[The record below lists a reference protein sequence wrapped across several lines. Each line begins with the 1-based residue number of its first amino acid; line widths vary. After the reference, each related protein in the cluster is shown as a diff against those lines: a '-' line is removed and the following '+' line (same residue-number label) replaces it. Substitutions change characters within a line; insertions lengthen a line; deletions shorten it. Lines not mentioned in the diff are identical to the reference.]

1 MDDVTVSL
9 ITTWSAY
16 NEMCGA
22 LRKADVVAI
31 DTESTGLHMHQ
42 EDVIR
47 GISVA
52 FRRGTGNIYSFYVP
66 LSHPNS
72 QNFEP
77 RQLLA
82 ALKAVPLHIFH
93 HAIFDWGALA
103 QVGYER
109 NRNFYDTQVGNWLL
123 DENLPTGLKPTAARL
138 WGENEAEEQA
148 HLKALMK
155 PPALSLLAD
164 ELWSVA
170 LLGGVRLT
178 KKRALEMARES
189 QEILH
194 VPKTWAT
201 FTAEDIGVYAAKDT
215 ELTLRLYD
223 YQLSRTSE
231 VARPDVIYRPAME
244 RELAFQWVLYG
255 MIAAGVRVDVDKMRG
270 QRVAAEARKEEIEA
284 AIGSEVVDIGGQET
298 AVNLRSS
305 RHLAALVYD
314 NWGLECFEH
323 TGSGARSVARSAL
336 EPHETHEGVAAILEH
351 KRLAKALS
359 AFYEPLIERVGPG
372 GRVRGHFS
380 STRTVT
386 GRLACVSDDTL
397 IEMPRNLVAYPNGVP
412 ITEVR
417 AGDWVYAFN
426 WRRDLVLRQVKW
438 VGKTGTKETVLV
450 TVENSE
456 GHRRYL
462 RCTPDHLV
470 RLRNGDWRAA
480 GSLLRRHGDPRCSR
494 PPRVMTMVRRAIN
507 EDGYPYFF
515 PHSVMRGNGCGSGGR
530 NREHRW
536 VAGQVRGKA
545 VSTKADVHHI
555 DQNRANNHPANLQ
568 VLTIAE
574 HRGRKSHHG
583 GQRVEAPDI
592 YVGPTDY
599 IVISVEPYGV
609 EDVWDMEVEEVHNF
623 IANGICVHN
632 SSDPNLQ
639 TIPRETTIAGIREC
653 FVPAEGKEL
662 WGFDLDQAE
671 LRVIAAISKETA
683 MSEPILAGRSI
694 HSETAASVFGPDYTT
709 EQRVLA
715 KGLNFGFCVGLGTRV
730 LTDDFRWVPAE
741 TLQEGDGLL
750 AFDEHGPRQWRHGE
764 VTATAIRELPGREI
778 ELEDGTVLFATLD
791 HKWLVSGKYG
801 GPRWCTTRHLRPT
814 LTKFLRYL
822 TPWEPDLSYDGG
834 WLAGMFDG
842 EGSLGR
848 GGPTNRQ
855 CCLSLSQ
862 KDGPIARRVIDL
874 LEQRGFDVAVY
885 DREDSVLRIHVKG
898 GFPEAVRAMGTLRPQ
913 RLMNKVYTRDLPRL
927 QARTGTQRVGIRRA
941 GPVEVRPVVVL
952 TTSTATFFAEGFGA
966 HNCYGIQAKKF
977 AASLAAGPPRVPVTM
992 CDYWRAFDWEERR
1005 KMRQCRE
1012 CLVCRADSILKGY
1025 ERTYPRLVSMMNY
1038 LKDRA
1043 KDRGYIPLH
1052 IKGRWRHFRSP
1063 GNRYP
1068 RYYSAMNGVVQ
1079 GGIAEVMKS
1088 VMLRLGEV
1096 PDATLCLQVH
1106 DELVMEVAPG
1116 EADRVQEQLSG
1127 ILREVNP
1134 FSVELVFTKKQW
1146 GV

>member
-1 MDDVTVSL
+1 ML
-9 ITTWSAY
+9 IESDEQYEDAVALLA
-16 NEMCGA
+16 GA
-22 LRKADVVAI
+22 EVVAV

-52 FRRGTGNIYSFYVP
+52 FRRVTGNIYSFYVP

-72 QNFEP
+72 LNFEP

-148 HLKALMK
+148 HLKSLMK

-223 YQLSRTSE
+223 YQFSRTSE

-244 RELAFQWVLYG
+244 RELAFQWVLYD
-255 MIAAGVRVDVDKMRG
+255 MIATGVRVDVDKMRG

-386 GRLACVSDDTL
+386 GRLA
-397 IEMPRNLVAYPNGVP
+397 
-412 ITEVR
+412 
-417 AGDWVYAFN
+417 
-426 WRRDLVLRQVKW
+426 
-438 VGKTGTKETVLV
+438 
-450 TVENSE
+450 
-456 GHRRYL
+456 
-462 RCTPDHLV
+462 
-470 RLRNGDWRAA
+470 
-480 GSLLRRHGDPRCSR
+480 
-494 PPRVMTMVRRAIN
+494 
-507 EDGYPYFF
+507 
-515 PHSVMRGNGCGSGGR
+515 
-530 NREHRW
+530 
-536 VAGQVRGKA
+536 
-545 VSTKADVHHI
+545 
-555 DQNRANNHPANLQ
+555 
-568 VLTIAE
+568 
-574 HRGRKSHHG
+574 
-583 GQRVEAPDI
+583 
-592 YVGPTDY
+592 
-599 IVISVEPYGV
+599 
-609 EDVWDMEVEEVHNF
+609 
-623 IANGICVHN
+623 

-715 KGLNFGFCVGLGTRV
+715 KGLNFGFC
-730 LTDDFRWVPAE
+730 
-741 TLQEGDGLL
+741 
-750 AFDEHGPRQWRHGE
+750 
-764 VTATAIRELPGREI
+764 
-778 ELEDGTVLFATLD
+778 
-791 HKWLVSGKYG
+791 YG
-801 GPRWCTTRHLRPT
+801 
-814 LTKFLRYL
+814 
-822 TPWEPDLSYDGG
+822 
-834 WLAGMFDG
+834 
-842 EGSLGR
+842 
-848 GGPTNRQ
+848 
-855 CCLSLSQ
+855 
-862 KDGPIARRVIDL
+862 V
-874 LEQRGFDVAVY
+874 
-885 DREDSVLRIHVKG
+885 
-898 GFPEAVRAMGTLRPQ
+898 
-913 RLMNKVYTRDLPRL
+913 
-927 QARTGTQRVGIRRA
+927 
-941 GPVEVRPVVVL
+941 
-952 TTSTATFFAEGFGA
+952 
-966 HNCYGIQAKKF
+966 QAKRF
-977 AASLAAGPPRVPVTM
+977 AASIAAGPPRVPVTM